1 MPVGLALDGS
11 ASNDGCDMLEELR
24 VAYLLHRLH
33 SSQDAPTGY
42 DLLKMATRGSAQIL
56 GRTDIGY
63 LAPNMAADCFL
74 VNLEQLPLVGA
85 QFDPKSMLGTVGL
98 KGSVDYTI
106 VNGVPVVQRGELT
119 TLDEARTVSQA
130 NAVVRRYLDR

>member
-1 MPVGLALDGS
+1 MLRLHVPVGLALDGS

-24 VAYLLHRLH
+24 VADLLHRLH
-33 SSQDAPTGY
+33 SSQEAPTGY

-63 LAPNMAADCFL
+63 LAPNMAAECFL

-85 QFDPKSMLGTVGL
+85 QF
-98 KGSVDYTI
+98 
-106 VNGVPVVQRGELT
+106 
-119 TLDEARTVSQA
+119 
-130 NAVVRRYLDR
+130 